1 MGRSRGQKVKS
12 NDRAEADIFWMT
24 LEEAKSAIA
33 DKYEFLVDRYEKPIS
48 KKPA

>member
-12 NDRAEADIFWMT
+12 TDRAEADIFWMT
-24 LEEAKSAIA
+24 LEEAKQAIG
-33 DKYEFLVDRYEKPIS
+33 DKYEFLVDQYERRSP